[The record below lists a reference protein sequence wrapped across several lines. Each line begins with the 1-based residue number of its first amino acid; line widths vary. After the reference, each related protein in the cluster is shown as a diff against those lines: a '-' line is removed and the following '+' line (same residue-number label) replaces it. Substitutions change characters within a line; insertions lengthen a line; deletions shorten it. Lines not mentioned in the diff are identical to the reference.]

1 MGQAERLQKMRE
13 WIKTTPE
20 LTLDQLVETYQISR
34 DTARRDI
41 IQLES
46 EGDIIRIKNGLVR
59 AGAKRTLKY
68 DQRTE
73 QPEKERIAK
82 RASMRI
88 KQDDRIVLDAA
99 TTVAK
104 MTSYIPFYSLQVI
117 TNSLE
122 IAEQIGERANVDLY
136 VTGGKFDPHAKS
148 LVGIKTADDILHYQV
163 DRVFLGA
170 CGLTSEGVFAEN
182 LEEAIVKK
190 AMIRSGAEVIVLAD
204 RTKFDK
210 RFFHK
215 VCSLEQLD
223 VLITNERPSADWEE
237 RLHQADVTIEVV
249 KEELT

>member
-1 MGQAERLQKMRE
+1 MGQQERLQKMRE

-20 LTLDQLVETYQISR
+20 ITLDQLVETYQISR

-46 EGDIIRIKNGLVR
+46 EGDIVRIKNGLVR
-59 AGAKRTLKY
+59 TGANRTLKY

-82 RASMRI
+82 RAAMRI
-88 KQDDRIVLDAA
+88 EQDDRILLDAA

-104 MTSYIPFYSLQVI
+104 MTSYMPLYSLQTI

-122 IAEQIGERANVDLY
+122 IAERLGERANVDLY
-136 VTGGKFDPHAKS
+136 VTGGKFDPHARS
-148 LVGIKTADDILHYQV
+148 LVGIKTADDILNYQV
-163 DRVFLGA
+163 NRVFLGA
-170 CGLTSEGVFAEN
+170 CGLTSEGLFAEN

-204 RTKFDK
+204 RTKFEK

-215 VCSLEQLD
+215 VCSFDQID
-223 VLITNERPSADWEE
+223 VLITDERPSTDWEE
-237 RLHQADVTIEVV
+237 RLHQANVTIEVAE
-249 KEELT
+249 EELT